1 MKGVQGGGW
10 LGEEGET
17 SEIFSS
23 FAECNAASLAKGVLT
38 ESQSI
43 VIVLRT
49 AGQERQQKDKSLL
62 PGQRK
67 ATV

>member
-1 MKGVQGGGW
+1 M
-10 LGEEGET
+10 GEDWWD

-23 FAECNAASLAKGVLT
+23 FAECNAACLAKGVLT

-49 AGQERQQKDKSLL
+49 AGQEQQPKDKSLL
-62 PGQRK
+62 AGQRK

>member
-1 MKGVQGGGW
+1 MAEEAGG
-10 LGEEGET
+10 T

-23 FAECNAASLAKGVLT
+23 FAECNTASLAKGVLT
-38 ESQSI
+38 ESQCG

-49 AGQERQQKDKSLL
+49 AGQERRQKDKSPL
-62 PGQRK
+62 PAQRK

>member
-1 MKGVQGGGW
+1 MAEGGKGRERAGGA
-10 LGEEGET
+10 

-23 FAECNAASLAKGVLT
+23 FAECNTASLAKGVLT
-38 ESQSI
+38 ESQRT

-62 PGQRK
+62 PAQRK